1 MRQLKITNSGNHKW
15 DSLKLVPFIAIG
27 LTSAF
32 RCYKLLNRLITVSC
46 LSFLLFTLENCKKKH
61 EDPRPLTELE
71 KLPAAT
77 QVGKGTFGCL
87 VNGKAM
93 IAPDESYT
101 SSFYQQ
107 GILEISSRTLVIPDI
122 PSLGLNIDLAENG
135 YLLQETD
142 YPLTPPPYYT
152 VSFGSIENGR
162 PLCIYEIASTISG
175 KATITKFDH
184 KNYVVAG
191 LFEFTTYLAGC
202 DTVKVTDGR
211 FDLRYAS

>member
-1 MRQLKITNSGNHKW
+1 MRQLKITTSGNHKW

-27 LTSAF
+27 LTSAY
-32 RCYKLLNRLITVSC
+32 RCYRLLTRLIPISC

-93 IAPDESYT
+93 ISPDESYT

-107 GILEISSRTLVIPDI
+107 GILEIGGSTLVIPDV
-122 PSLGLNIDLAENG
+122 PSLGLRIDLTENG
-135 YLLQETD
+135 YLIQETS
-142 YPLTPPPYYT
+142 YPLTPPPNYT
-152 VSFGSIENGR
+152 VTFGSIENSQ
-162 PLCIYEIASTISG
+162 PVCIYKIADTISG
-175 KATITKFDH
+175 KITITRFDH

-202 DTVKVTDGR
+202 DTIKVTSGR
-211 FDLRYAS
+211 FDLHYSP